1 MPGMSKGEEDNMAI
15 IKEFMR
21 FKVHME
27 GSVNGHEFEIEGEG
41 EGRPYEGTQT
51 AKLKVTKGGPLPFAW
66 DILSPQFMYG
76 SKAYVKH
83 PADIPDYLKLSFP
96 EGFKWERVMNFEDG
110 GVVTVTQD
118 SSLQDGEFIYKVK
131 LRGTN
136 FPSDGPVMQKKTM
149 GWEASSERMY
159 PEDGALKGEIKQ
171 RLKLKDGGHYD
182 AEVKTTYKAKKPVQL
197 PGAYNVNIKLDITSH
212 NEDYTIVEQY
222 ERAEGRHSTG
232 GMDEL
237 YKSAGSAAGSGSA
250 MKFTVEREHLL
261 KPLQQVSGPLGG
273 RPTLPILGNLL
284 LQVADGTLSLTGTDL
299 EMEMVARVALVQPHE
314 PGATTVPARKFFDIC
329 RGLPEGAE
337 IAVQLEGERMLVRSG
352 RSRFSLST
360 LPAADFPNLDDWQS
374 EVEFTLPQATMKRL
388 IEATQ
393 FSMAHQ
399 DVRYYLNGMLFE
411 TEGEELRTVATDGH
425 RLAVCSMPIGQS
437 LPSHSV
443 IVPRKGVIEL
453 MRMLDGGD
461 NPLRVQIG
469 SNNIRAHVGDF
480 IFTSKLVD
488 GRFPDYRR
496 VLPKNPD
503 KHLEAGCDL
512 LKQAFARAA
521 ILSNEKFRGVRLYV
535 SENQLK
541 ITANNPEQEEAEEIL
556 DVTYS
561 GAEMEIGFNVS
572 YVLDV
577 LNALKC
583 ENVRMMLTDSVS
595 SVQIEDAASQS
606 AAYVVMPMRL

>member
-1 MPGMSKGEEDNMAI
+1 
-15 IKEFMR
+15 
-21 FKVHME
+21 
-27 GSVNGHEFEIEGEG
+27 
-41 EGRPYEGTQT
+41 
-51 AKLKVTKGGPLPFAW
+51 
-66 DILSPQFMYG
+66 
-76 SKAYVKH
+76 
-83 PADIPDYLKLSFP
+83 
-96 EGFKWERVMNFEDG
+96 
-110 GVVTVTQD
+110 
-118 SSLQDGEFIYKVK
+118 
-131 LRGTN
+131 
-136 FPSDGPVMQKKTM
+136 
-149 GWEASSERMY
+149 
-159 PEDGALKGEIKQ
+159 
-171 RLKLKDGGHYD
+171 
-182 AEVKTTYKAKKPVQL
+182 
-197 PGAYNVNIKLDITSH
+197 
-212 NEDYTIVEQY
+212 
-222 ERAEGRHSTG
+222 
-232 GMDEL
+232 
-237 YKSAGSAAGSGSA
+237 

-284 LQVADGTLSLTGTDL
+284 LQVADGALSLTGTDL

-314 PGATTVPARKFFDIC
+314 AGATTVPARKFFDIC

-337 IAVQLEGERMLVRSG
+337 IAVQLEGDRMLVRSG
-352 RSRFSLST
+352 RSRFSLS
-360 LPAADFPNLDDWQS
+360 
-374 EVEFTLPQATMKRL
+374 TLPQATMKRL

-411 TEGEELRTVATDGH
+411 TEGSELRTVATDGH
-425 RLAVCSMPIGQS
+425 RLAVCSMPLEAS
-437 LPSHSV
+437 LPNHSV

-461 NPLRVQIG
+461 TPLRVQIG

-503 KHLEAGCDL
+503 KHLEAGCDI

-556 DVTYS
+556 DVTYA
-561 GAEMEIGFNVS
+561 GTEMEIGFNVS

-583 ENVRMMLTDSVS
+583 ENVRILLTDSVS

>member
-1 MPGMSKGEEDNMAI
+1 
-15 IKEFMR
+15 
-21 FKVHME
+21 
-27 GSVNGHEFEIEGEG
+27 
-41 EGRPYEGTQT
+41 
-51 AKLKVTKGGPLPFAW
+51 
-66 DILSPQFMYG
+66 
-76 SKAYVKH
+76 
-83 PADIPDYLKLSFP
+83 
-96 EGFKWERVMNFEDG
+96 
-110 GVVTVTQD
+110 
-118 SSLQDGEFIYKVK
+118 
-131 LRGTN
+131 
-136 FPSDGPVMQKKTM
+136 
-149 GWEASSERMY
+149 
-159 PEDGALKGEIKQ
+159 
-171 RLKLKDGGHYD
+171 
-182 AEVKTTYKAKKPVQL
+182 
-197 PGAYNVNIKLDITSH
+197 
-212 NEDYTIVEQY
+212 
-222 ERAEGRHSTG
+222 
-232 GMDEL
+232 
-237 YKSAGSAAGSGSA
+237 
-250 MKFTVEREHLL
+250 MKFIVEREHLL
-261 KPLQQVSGPLGG
+261 KPLQQVSSPLGG

-284 LQVADGTLSLTGTDL
+284 LQVTEGSLLLTGTDL
-299 EMEMVARVALVQPHE
+299 EMEMVARVTLSQPHE
-314 PGATTVPARKFFDIC
+314 AGATTVPARKFFDIC

-337 IAVQLEGERMLVRSG
+337 IAVTLESERMLVRSG

-374 EVEFTLPQATMKRL
+374 EVEFTLPQATLKRL

-411 TEGEELRTVATDGH
+411 TEGEALRTIATDGH
-425 RLAVCSMPIGQS
+425 RLAVCSMPIGQQ

-443 IVPRKGVIEL
+443 IVPRKGVMEL
-453 MRMLDGGD
+453 VRLLDGGEI
-461 NPLRVQIG
+461 PLQLQIG

-503 KHLEAGCDL
+503 KTLEAGCDL

-535 SENQLK
+535 SQNQLK

-556 DVTYS
+556 DVSYDGT
-561 GAEMEIGFNVS
+561 EMEIGFNVS

-583 ENVRMMLTDSVS
+583 EDVRLLLTDSVS
-595 SVQIEDAASQS
+595 SVQIEDGASNS

>member
-1 MPGMSKGEEDNMAI
+1 
-15 IKEFMR
+15 
-21 FKVHME
+21 
-27 GSVNGHEFEIEGEG
+27 
-41 EGRPYEGTQT
+41 
-51 AKLKVTKGGPLPFAW
+51 
-66 DILSPQFMYG
+66 
-76 SKAYVKH
+76 
-83 PADIPDYLKLSFP
+83 
-96 EGFKWERVMNFEDG
+96 
-110 GVVTVTQD
+110 
-118 SSLQDGEFIYKVK
+118 
-131 LRGTN
+131 
-136 FPSDGPVMQKKTM
+136 
-149 GWEASSERMY
+149 
-159 PEDGALKGEIKQ
+159 
-171 RLKLKDGGHYD
+171 
-182 AEVKTTYKAKKPVQL
+182 
-197 PGAYNVNIKLDITSH
+197 
-212 NEDYTIVEQY
+212 
-222 ERAEGRHSTG
+222 
-232 GMDEL
+232 
-237 YKSAGSAAGSGSA
+237 

-556 DVTYS
+556 AKLKEGAGQMPVSDKNHMEAGKMAS
-561 GAEMEIGFNVS
+561 GALEGAEKEPEQLCYAWKTSTDIRAMEPMHQAFAAITAVQLWRWRQSRQFCGRCGAKTQDSKNERALVCPVCGQTEYPKISPAVIVAITNGNKLLMSRYRVNHSTYRGYALIAGFVEIGET
-572 YVLDV
+572 L
-577 LNALKC
+577 
-583 ENVRMMLTDSVS
+583 EETVRREVMAC
-595 SVQIEDAASQS
+595 IS
-606 AAYVVMPMRL
+606 A